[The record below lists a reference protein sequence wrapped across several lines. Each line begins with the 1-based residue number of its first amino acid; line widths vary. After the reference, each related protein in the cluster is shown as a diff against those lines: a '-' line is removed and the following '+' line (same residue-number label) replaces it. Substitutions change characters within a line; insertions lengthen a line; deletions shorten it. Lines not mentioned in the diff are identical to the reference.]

1 MNIRLHSLGLPRI
14 GKNRELKRALESYWK
29 GNISEDELERQGRN
43 IRMENWQLQKQNG
56 LDMVNVGDF
65 SFYDHV
71 LDTSFLLGHLPRRFE
86 NATVSSEL
94 DRYFGVARGLTG
106 QHIEPSA
113 MTKWFDTNYHYI
125 VPEIDTGTR
134 FTPRTQV
141 LISRIREAADA
152 GFTPKLQLLGPLSY
166 LYLSKSSNPG
176 SSDSEAARS
185 KLDALDAI
193 TEAYR
198 SILQDAAAAGVEWVQ
213 IDEPILVLDSL
224 DGGWR
229 EGFARAYER
238 LSEAFPQDSGHVSRH
253 GGESAVGGLSPNEST
268 AGAGGG
274 ESTVGGL
281 SPNSSSAGAGSGP
294 KLLLTTYFESI
305 EEELETVLN
314 LPVAGIHLDYEK
326 NRHLLPR
333 LINGLQP
340 NQILS
345 LGVVNGRS
353 PWREDLDARAKELK
367 EELIPLLDGDGQSH
381 ASRLWLAPTCSLLHL
396 PWSIQGEQLP
406 PELEGVLGFTVE
418 KLGDLSKLGSLL
430 EGLRI
435 DGREQNPG
443 KPAPTEEAAALQNS
457 GTGTIL
463 DPKVEEL
470 LNTPRTSFARRKEL
484 QQETLK
490 LPELPT
496 TTIGSFPQTPD
507 IRKLRLSWKRGEID
521 TAAYEERIKEIIE
534 QNIRLQEEIGL
545 DVLVHGEPERSDMV
559 SFFADR
565 LEGVW
570 TSKAGWVQSYG
581 SRCVKPPVIHA
592 SVKRSPDL
600 GWKWISYAQ
609 SLTDKPV
616 KGMLTGPVTI
626 LKWSF
631 VPPHTPPEKIA
642 YNIALSLREEVLELE
657 ANGISIIQIDEPAF
671 REVLPL
677 KQRMWPRALEWGAQ
691 AFRLSHAGVKDGT
704 QIHSH
709 MCYSDFNSIFEGIDA
724 MDADVISIETSRSQ
738 GELFGELAK
747 KGYTK
752 GLGPGVYD
760 IHSPLVPEA
769 REIRTRVDR
778 ALAHLDPRELW
789 VNPDCGL
796 KTRSWN
802 EAKPALK
809 AMVAA
814 AKELRGA

>member
-29 GNISEDELERQGRN
+29 GKISQARLEEQGRN

-86 NATVSSEL
+86 SAPVSSEL
-94 DRYFGVARGLTG
+94 DLYFGVARGLTQ

-134 FTPRTQV
+134 FTPRTQG

-185 KLDALDAI
+185 KLDVLDAL

-198 SILQDAAAAGVEWVQ
+198 RILQDAAAAGVEWVQ

-224 DGGWR
+224 DDAWR
-229 EGFARAYER
+229 DGFARAYER
-238 LSEAFPQDSGHVSRH
+238 LNEAFPRESGSNSRDGGRDNEDNNDS
-253 GGESAVGGLSPNEST
+253 GGLSPNDST
-268 AGAGGG
+268 GGAGGG
-274 ESTVGGL
+274 L
-281 SPNSSSAGAGSGP
+281 

-326 NRHLLPR
+326 NRKLLPR
-333 LINGLQP
+333 ILKGLDAR
-340 NQILS
+340 QILS

-353 PWREDLDARAKELK
+353 PWREDLDARATELK
-367 EELIPLLDGDGQSH
+367 EELIPLLDGNRQSRT
-381 ASRLWLAPTCSLLHL
+381 SRLWLAPTCSLLHL

-406 PELEGVLGFTVE
+406 RELEGVLGFTVE
-418 KLGDLSKLGSLL
+418 KLADLNRLGSLL
-430 EGLRI
+430 KGRRPEKGEQKPVSQAPAAGGEPEPLR
-435 DGREQNPG
+435 
-443 KPAPTEEAAALQNS
+443 TS
-457 GTGTIL
+457 GTDEIL
-463 DPKVEEL
+463 DPNVEEL
-470 LNTPRTSFARRKEL
+470 LKTPRTSFARRSEL
-484 QQETLK
+484 QQEALN
-490 LPELPT
+490 LPSLPT

-521 TAAYEERIKEIIE
+521 TDAYEKRIKEIIE

-570 TSKAGWVQSYG
+570 SSKAGWVQSYG

-592 SVKRSPDL
+592 SVRRSPDL

-609 SLTDKPV
+609 GLTDKPV

-626 LKWSF
+626 MKWSF

-642 YNIALSLREEVLELE
+642 YNIALALREEVLELE
-657 ANGISIIQIDEPAF
+657 SNGISIIQIDEPAF

-677 KQRMWPRALEWGAQ
+677 KQLKWPRALEWGAE

-778 ALAHLDPRELW
+778 ALAHLDPRQLW

-796 KTRSWN
+796 KTRSWD

-809 AMVAA
+809 AMVDSAR
-814 AKELRGA
+814 ELRNNAVQEGV